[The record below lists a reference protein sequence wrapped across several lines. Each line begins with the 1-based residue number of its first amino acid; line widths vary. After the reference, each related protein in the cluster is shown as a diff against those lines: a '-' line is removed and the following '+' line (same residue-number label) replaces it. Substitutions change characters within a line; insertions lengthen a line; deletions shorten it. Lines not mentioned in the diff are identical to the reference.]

1 MRTFK
6 DIEDLR
12 SEVGWEI
19 GVSDWLTVTQ
29 PQIDAFAALT
39 QDRQWIHCDSPRA
52 QRESPYGA
60 TVAHGFLTLSLLSH
74 CVAQA
79 VQIQGGY
86 QRTINYGLNRV
97 RFPAPV
103 TVGSRLRAHYALQA
117 FDDIPDGLQLTW
129 LVTVLVE
136 NQPKPA
142 LVAEWLLRYY
152 R

>member
-12 SEVGWEI
+12 PEVGREI
-19 GVSDWLTVTQ
+19 GASDWYTVTQ
-29 PQIDAFAALT
+29 QQIDAFAAIIHD
-39 QDRQWIHCDSPRA
+39 QQWIHCDPPRA

-74 CVAQA
+74 WLAEA

-103 TVGSRLRAHYALQA
+103 TVGSRVRAHYTLQT
-117 FDDIPDGLQLTW
+117 FEEILDGFQLTW
-129 LVTVLVE
+129 LATVAVE
-136 NQPKPA
+136 NQTKPA